1 MECSALPGPHSDA
14 QRRAV
19 GFTHGYSPLSALRTN
34 RSRFAAIL
42 ISAFCL
48 LPSAFLLSGC
58 VFASYRRVPLREIS
72 NLKFEISNPAAAAGE
87 EVHFRCWSL
96 FADEKLTKVAIDRAM
111 KNGSHIGLSIGS
123 AEEKV
128 DSEAL
133 DNLTSAVIAGV
144 IKGLK

>member
-1 MECSALPGPHSDA
+1 LKSQISNLKF
-14 QRRAV
+14 QK
-19 GFTHGYSPLSALRTN
+19 ALR
-34 RSRFAAIL
+34 AATRRIL

-96 FADEKLTKVAIDRAM
+96 FADEKVAKIAIDRAM
-111 KNGSHIGLSIGS
+111 KNGSHLGLAIGS
-123 AEEKV
+123 LEEKV